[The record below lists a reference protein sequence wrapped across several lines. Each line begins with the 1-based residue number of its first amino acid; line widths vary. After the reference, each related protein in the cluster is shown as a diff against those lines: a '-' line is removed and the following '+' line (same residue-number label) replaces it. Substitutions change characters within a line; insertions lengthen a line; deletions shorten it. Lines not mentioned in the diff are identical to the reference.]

1 MSKRKFLIMANPY
14 TQRIKY
20 QFTGEDGEWA
30 DVAEDSRL
38 NSEAFTNT
46 TIQREAAKIVG
57 EIN

>member
-46 TIQREAAKIVG
+46 TIQ
-57 EIN
+57 